1 MGGRS
6 GKALLAAAL
15 SLVVPGAGQLYLGER
30 RRALVLFALFA
41 ACCAAALVVVGVGR
55 ELALSSVGRT
65 LLVAL
70 LLADA
75 AVLGLR
81 LFAILDAGRGATAS
95 RVAAVALVALAVA
108 AAVPHVAAAYVAVRG
123 YSVLDAVFASE
134 EPRDVLGDSGSLLLA
149 GPLVGRAPGDLDPPD
164 QRPLRAVPDA
174 KPRPFRGDG
183 RPLSDTAKLVA
194 NETDELDPPWVTILL
209 LGSDEGPRQAGD
221 RTDTMI
227 VAALQRDTGRA
238 VLFGIPRNL
247 VGVPVRARFRF
258 PDLLNALYQFGN
270 AHPDLFPGGHDPGA
284 TALKQTISRLLGLRI
299 QYYAMVDLNGFVQM
313 VDALG
318 GVRIRVKERIV
329 DEVTRPAWGETKPK
343 IDVYPGRTYQFTGRT
358 ALAYVRSRK
367 ASNDYRRMG
376 RQRCFLSALA
386 DQLDVS
392 TVLRHFGS
400 LADAVESSVR
410 TDIPLNR
417 APDLARLAAGVDRKQ
432 TLTETFG
439 PPYFAGRRYDRF
451 PYPNVGKIQAAVR
464 DAILHP
470 ELAREKRKIESATQ
484 AC

>member
-1 MGGRS
+1 MGGRT
-6 GKALLAAAL
+6 GKAILAAAL

-41 ACCAAALVVVGVGR
+41 ACCIAALLVVGIGR

-65 LLVAL
+65 LLAAL
-70 LLADA
+70 LLANA

-81 LFAILDAGRGATAS
+81 LFAILDAGRGAFAS
-95 RVAAVALVALAVA
+95 RVAAVALAVLAVA

-134 EPRDVLGDSGSLLLA
+134 EPKDVIRGPLLLT

-164 QRPLRAVPDA
+164 QRPLRALPGP

-183 RPLSDTAKLVA
+183 RPLSDSARLVA
-194 NETDELDPPWVTILL
+194 NEEDELDPPWVTILL

-227 VAALQRDTGRA
+227 VAALQRETGRA
-238 VLFGIPRNL
+238 VLFGVPRNL

-270 AHPDLFPGGHDPGA
+270 RHPDLFPGGRDAGA

-299 QYYAMVDLNGFVQM
+299 QYYAMVNLSGFVQM

-318 GVRIRVKERIV
+318 GVRVRVNERLV

-343 IDVYPGRTYQFTGRT
+343 IDVYPGRTYRFTGRT

-367 ASNDYRRMG
+367 ASNDYRRMA

-386 DQLDVS
+386 DQLDVGS
-392 TVLRHFGS
+392 VLRHFGS
-400 LADAVESSVR
+400 LAEAVESSVR

-439 PPYFAGRRYDRF
+439 PPYFAGRRWDRF

-470 ELAREKRKIESATQ
+470 ELARERRKIASASSS
-484 AC
+484 C

>member
-30 RRALVLFALFA
+30 RRAVVLFALFA
-41 ACCAAALVVVGVGR
+41 ACCAAALALVGVGR

-70 LLADA
+70 LLANG
-75 AVLGLR
+75 AVLALR
-81 LFAILDAGRGATAS
+81 LFAIVDAGRGAIAS
-95 RVAAVALVALAVA
+95 RFAAVALAVLAVA
-108 AAVPHVAAAYVAVRG
+108 AAAPHVAAAYVAVRG

-134 EPRDVLGDSGSLLLA
+134 EPKDVLGDGRLLLA
-149 GPLVGRAPGDLDPPD
+149 GPLVGRAPRDLDPPV
-164 QRPLRAVPDA
+164 QRPLRALPGPA
-174 KPRPFRGDG
+174 PSPFRGAG
-183 RPLSDTAKLVA
+183 RPLSDSAKLVA
-194 NETDELDPPWVTILL
+194 DEKDELDPPWVTILL

-227 VAALQRDTGRA
+227 VAAIQRETGRA
-238 VLFGIPRNL
+238 VLFGVPRNL
-247 VGVPVRARFRF
+247 VGVPVRAGFRF

-270 AHPDLFPGGHDPGA
+270 RRPELFPGGRDPGA

-299 QYYAMVDLNGFVQM
+299 EYYAMVDLNGFVQM

-318 GVRIRVKERIV
+318 GVRVRVKERLV

-343 IDVYPGRTYQFTGRT
+343 IDVYPGRTYSFTGRT

-367 ASNDYRRMG
+367 ASNDYRRMA

-386 DQLDVS
+386 DQLDVAS
-392 TVLRHFGS
+392 VLRHFGS
-400 LADAVESSVR
+400 LADAVQSSVR
-410 TDIPLNR
+410 TDIPLDR

-439 PPYFAGRRYDRF
+439 PPYFAGRRWDRF

-470 ELAREKRKIESATQ
+470 ELARERRQISSASSS
-484 AC
+484 C

>member
-6 GKALLAAAL
+6 GKAILAAAL

-65 LLVAL
+65 LLVVL

-81 LFAILDAGRGATAS
+81 LFAILDAGRGAIAS
-95 RVAAVALVALAVA
+95 RVAAVALAVLAVA

-134 EPRDVLGDSGSLLLA
+134 EPKDVVRGPLLLA

-164 QRPLRAVPDA
+164 QRPLRALPGPR
-174 KPRPFRGDG
+174 PRPFQGDG
-183 RPLSDTAKLVA
+183 RPLADSARLVA
-194 NETDELDPPWVTILL
+194 NEEDELDPPWVTILL

-227 VAALQRDTGRA
+227 VAALQRETGRA
-238 VLFGIPRNL
+238 VLFGVPRNL

-258 PDLLNALYQFGN
+258 PELLNALYQFGN
-270 AHPDLFPGGHDPGA
+270 RHPDLFPGGRDPGA

-299 QYYAMVDLNGFVQM
+299 EYYAMVNLSGFVQM

-318 GVRIRVKERIV
+318 GVRIRVKERLV

-343 IDVYPGRTYQFTGRT
+343 IDVYPGRTYRFTGRT

-367 ASNDYRRMG
+367 ASNDYRRMA

-386 DQLDVS
+386 DQLDVAS
-392 TVLRHFGS
+392 VLRHFGS
-400 LADAVESSVR
+400 LAEAVESSVR

-439 PPYFAGRRYDRF
+439 PPYFAGRRGDRF
-451 PYPNVGKIQAAVR
+451 PYPNVAKIQTAVR

-470 ELAREKRKIESATQ
+470 ELARERRRIASASSS
-484 AC
+484 C

>member
-41 ACCAAALVVVGVGR
+41 ACCAAALVVVGIGR

-65 LLVAL
+65 LLVVL

-75 AVLGLR
+75 AVLALR
-81 LFAILDAGRGATAS
+81 LFAILDAGRGAIAS
-95 RVAAVALVALAVA
+95 RVAAVALAVLAIA
-108 AAVPHVAAAYVAVRG
+108 AAAPHLAAAYVAVRG

-134 EPRDVLGDSGSLLLA
+134 EPKDVLGGGPLLLA
-149 GPLVGRAPGDLDPPD
+149 GPLVGRAPGDLDPPG
-164 QRPLRAVPDA
+164 QRPLRALPGP

-183 RPLSDTAKLVA
+183 RPLADSARLVA
-194 NETDELDPPWVTILL
+194 NEEDELDPPWVTILL

-227 VAALQRDTGRA
+227 VAAIQRETGRA

-247 VGVPVRARFRF
+247 VGVPVRARFRY
-258 PDLLNALYQFGN
+258 PEPLNALYQFGN
-270 AHPDLFPGGHDPGA
+270 RRPELFPGGRDAGA

-299 QYYAMVDLNGFVQM
+299 EYYAMVNLSGFVQM

-343 IDVYPGRTYQFTGRT
+343 IDVYPGRTYRFTGRT

-367 ASNDYRRMG
+367 ASNDYRRMA

-386 DQLDVS
+386 GQLDVTS
-392 TVLRHFGS
+392 VLRHFGS

-410 TDIPLNR
+410 TDIPLDR
-417 APDLARLAAGVDRKQ
+417 APDLAKLAAGVDRKQ

-439 PPYFAGRRYDRF
+439 PPYFAGRRWDRF
-451 PYPNVGKIQAAVR
+451 PYPNVGKIRAAVR

-470 ELAREKRKIESATQ
+470 ELARERRQIASASA

>member
-1 MGGRS
+1 MGGRQR
-6 GKALLAAAL
+6 KAILAAAL

-30 RRALVLFALFA
+30 RRALVLFTLFA
-41 ACCAAALVVVGVGR
+41 ACCAAALMVVGVGR

-65 LLVAL
+65 LLVVL

-75 AVLGLR
+75 AVLALR
-81 LFAILDAGRGATAS
+81 LFAVLDAGRGAIAS
-95 RVAAVALVALAVA
+95 RVAAVALAVLALA

-134 EPRDVLGDSGSLLLA
+134 EPKDVLGGGPLLLA
-149 GPLVGRAPGDLDPPD
+149 GPLVGRAPADLDPPD
-164 QRPLRAVPDA
+164 QRPLRALPGP

-183 RPLSDTAKLVA
+183 RPLADTAKLVA
-194 NETDELDPPWVTILL
+194 NEEDELDPAWVTILL

-227 VAALQRDTGRA
+227 VAALQRETGRA
-238 VLFGIPRNL
+238 VLFGVPRNL

-270 AHPDLFPGGHDPGA
+270 QHPELFPGGRDPGA

-299 QYYAMVDLNGFVQM
+299 QYYAMVNLNGFVQM

-343 IDVYPGRTYQFTGRT
+343 IDVYPGRTYRFTGRT

-367 ASNDYRRMG
+367 ASNDYRRMA

-386 DQLDVS
+386 DQLDVAS
-392 TVLRHFGS
+392 VLRHFGS
-400 LADAVESSVR
+400 LAEAVESSVR

-417 APDLARLAAGVDRKQ
+417 APDLARLAAGVDRTR

-439 PPYFAGRRYDRF
+439 PPYFAGRRSDRF
-451 PYPNVGKIQAAVR
+451 PYPNVEKIQAAVR

-470 ELAREKRKIESATQ
+470 ELALERRKIASATQ
-484 AC
+484 SC

>member
-41 ACCAAALVVVGVGR
+41 ACCVAALAVVGVGR

-65 LLVAL
+65 LLAVL
-70 LLADA
+70 LVADA

-81 LFAILDAGRGATAS
+81 LFAILDAGRAAVAS
-95 RVAAVALVALAVA
+95 RVAAVALAILALAA
-108 AAVPHVAAAYVAVRG
+108 AAPHVAAAYVAVRG

-134 EPRDVLGDSGSLLLA
+134 EPKDVLGHGQLLLS
-149 GPLVGRAPGDLDPPD
+149 GPLLGRAPVDLDPPD
-164 QRPLRAVPDA
+164 QRPLRAIAGPEP
-174 KPRPFRGDG
+174 KPFKGEG
-183 RPLSDTAKLVA
+183 RPLADSARLVA
-194 NETDELDPPWVTILL
+194 NEQDELDPPWVTILL

-227 VAALQRDTGRA
+227 VAALQRETGRA

-270 AHPDLFPGGHDPGA
+270 RRPELFPGGRDPGA

-299 QYYAMVDLNGFVQM
+299 EYYAMVDLNGFVQM

-343 IDVYPGRTYQFTGRT
+343 IDVYPCRT
-358 ALAYVRSRK
+358 
-367 ASNDYRRMG
+367 
-376 RQRCFLSALA
+376 
-386 DQLDVS
+386 
-392 TVLRHFGS
+392 
-400 LADAVESSVR
+400 
-410 TDIPLNR
+410 
-417 APDLARLAAGVDRKQ
+417 
-432 TLTETFG
+432 
-439 PPYFAGRRYDRF
+439 
-451 PYPNVGKIQAAVR
+451 
-464 DAILHP
+464 
-470 ELAREKRKIESATQ
+470 
-484 AC
+484 

>member
-65 LLVAL
+65 LLVVL

-81 LFAILDAGRGATAS
+81 LFAILDAGRGAIAS
-95 RVAAVALVALAVA
+95 RVAAVALVVLAAA

-134 EPRDVLGDSGSLLLA
+134 EPKDVLGHGQLLLA

-164 QRPLRAVPDA
+164 QRPLRALPGPTP
-174 KPRPFRGDG
+174 KPFKGDG

-227 VAALQRDTGRA
+227 VAALQRETGRA

-247 VGVPVRARFRF
+247 VSVPVRVRFRF

-270 AHPDLFPGGHDPGA
+270 SHPDLFPGGRDPGA

-343 IDVYPGRTYQFTGRT
+343 IDVYPGRTYRFTGRT

-367 ASNDYRRMG
+367 ASNDYRRMA
-376 RQRCFLSALA
+376 RQRCFISALA
-386 DQLDVS
+386 NQLDVGA
-392 TVLRHFGS
+392 VLRHFAS

-417 APDLARLAAGVDRKQ
+417 APDLMRLAAGVETKE

-439 PPYFAGRRYDRF
+439 PPYFAGRRADRF
-451 PYPNVGKIQAAVR
+451 PYPNVKKIQAAVR

-470 ELAREKRKIESATQ
+470 ELARARRGIVSTSQ
-484 AC
+484 SC